1 MIVSFFTFL
10 HYIVQF
16 ACLEYNIFM
25 EKVNDLSPVVK
36 WAGGKEQ
43 ELKYILPNVPDN
55 FVRFI
60 EPFVGGGAVYFS
72 MRNKDMLINDKS
84 VELTSLYNNIKY
96 KNKSFV
102 SNLQSIQEAWVGLE
116 NVLDNNIEFFNVVY
130 SKYKL
135 NKIDKDKLITNIEH
149 FINDNKTE
157 FKSLLNTNLLEHYDI
172 FEKELLRN
180 ISAKLIRMKDLE
192 DKKGNL
198 PAKDIYDNFECGLK
212 GSFYM
217 FIRTLYNKYDKS
229 EYFYFIREYCYS
241 SMFRYNSNGEFNV
254 PYGGI
259 SYNRKNFQRKIDY
272 IKSKE
277 LQTHFVN
284 TDIYNLDFEE
294 FLNKIKLTKND
305 FIFLDPPYDTDF
317 SSYVNN
323 TFDKQD
329 QERLADYLINKCPAK
344 FMLVIKNT
352 DFILSLYDK
361 KGLYITSFDK
371 TYMVSFKGRNNR
383 DCEHLLITNY
393 PINNEIK
400 KNSNV
405 AALKPNKKKQLQ
417 YA

>member
-1 MIVSFFTFL
+1 
-10 HYIVQF
+10 
-16 ACLEYNIFM
+16 M

-72 MRNKDMLINDKS
+72 MKNKDMLINDKS

-102 SNLQSIQEAWVGLE
+102 SNLQSLQDAWVGLE

-130 SKYKL
+130 SKYKS
-135 NKIDKDKLITNIEH
+135 NKIDKDKLITNIEY

-157 FKSLLNTNLLEHYDI
+157 FKSLLNSNLLKHYDI

-180 ISAKLIRMKDLE
+180 VSAKLIRMKDLE

-198 PAKDIYDNFECGLK
+198 SEKDIYDNFECGLK

-217 FIRTLYNKYDKS
+217 FIRTLYNKYDNS

-294 FLNKIKLTKND
+294 FLDNIKLTKND

-352 DFILSLYDK
+352 DFISNLYNK

-405 AALKPNKKKQLQ
+405 ATLKPNKKKQLQ

>member
-1 MIVSFFTFL
+1 MT
-10 HYIVQF
+10 
-16 ACLEYNIFM
+16 CLEYNNFM
-25 EKVNDLSPVVK
+25 EKVNDLAPIVK

-43 ELKYILPNVPDN
+43 ELKYILPNVPDG
-55 FVRFI
+55 FIRFI

-72 MRNKDMLINDKS
+72 IKNTDMLINDKS
-84 VELTSLYNNIKY
+84 VELTALYNNIKY
-96 KNKSFV
+96 NNKDFI
-102 SNLQSIQEAWVGLE
+102 NRLQSLQNAWVGLE
-116 NVLDNNIEFFNVVY
+116 KILDNNITFFYETY

-135 NKIDKDKLITNIEH
+135 GNISKDELIESIEQFINSNKISFEQILNSE
-149 FINDNKTE
+149 
-157 FKSLLNTNLLEHYDI
+157 LLKHYNV

-180 ISAKLIRMKDLE
+180 VSAKLIRMKNLE

-198 PAKDIYDNFECGLK
+198 PGKDIYDNFECGLK

-217 FIRTLYNKYDKS
+217 FIRALYNKYDNS

-272 IKSKE
+272 IRSEE
-277 LQTHFVN
+277 LQTHFIN
-284 TDIYNLDFEE
+284 TDIYNLDFED
-294 FLNKIKLTKND
+294 FLNEIKLSEND

-323 TFDKQD
+323 AFDKKD
-329 QERLADYLINKCPAK
+329 QERLANYLINKCPAK

-352 DFILSLYDK
+352 EFIMNLYID
-361 KGLYITSFDK
+361 KGLHINSFDK
-371 TYMVSFKGRNNR
+371 KYMVSFKGRNNR
-383 DCEHLLITNY
+383 DCEHLIITNY
-393 PINNEIK
+393 QLPTV
-400 KNSNV
+400 KNKV
-405 AALKPNKKKQLQ
+405 AALELKLNNQLQ

>member
-1 MIVSFFTFL
+1 
-10 HYIVQF
+10 
-16 ACLEYNIFM
+16 M
-25 EKVNDLSPVVK
+25 EKRNNLSPIVK

-43 ELKYILPNVPDN
+43 ELKYILPNVPSN

-72 MRNKDMLINDKS
+72 MKNKDMLINDKS

-102 SNLQSIQEAWVGLE
+102 RNLQTLQDVWIGLE
-116 NVLDNNIEFFNVVY
+116 NILDCNIAFFNTVY

-135 NKIDKDKLITNIEH
+135 NKIDKNKLIVNIEH
-149 FINDNKTE
+149 FINENKTE
-157 FKSLLNTNLLEHYDI
+157 FKRLLNSNLLKHYDI

-180 ISAKLIRMKDLE
+180 ISAKLVRMKNLE
-192 DKKGNL
+192 EKKGKL
-198 PAKDIYDNFECGLK
+198 SEKDIYDNFECALK

-217 FIRTLYNKYDKS
+217 FIRALYNKYDNS

-277 LQTHFVN
+277 LQSHFVN

-294 FLNKIKLTKND
+294 FLDKIKLTKND

-323 TFDKQD
+323 AFDRQD
-329 QERLADYLINKCPAK
+329 QERLANYLINKCPAK

-352 DFILSLYDK
+352 DFIFDLYSN

-383 DCEHLLITNY
+383 DCKHLLITNY
-393 PINNEIK
+393 PIEK
-400 KNSNV
+400 EVKETSNV
-405 AALKPNKKKQLQ
+405 AVLKQNKDKQLQ

>member
-1 MIVSFFTFL
+1 
-10 HYIVQF
+10 
-16 ACLEYNIFM
+16 M
-25 EKVNDLSPVVK
+25 EKVNDLSPVIK

-72 MRNKDMLINDKS
+72 MKNKDMLINDKS
-84 VELTSLYNNIKY
+84 IELTSLYNNIKY

-102 SNLQSIQEAWVGLE
+102 SNLQSLQVAWVGLE
-116 NVLDNNIEFFNVVY
+116 KILDNNIEFFNVVY

-157 FKSLLNTNLLEHYDI
+157 FKRLLNTNLLVHYDI

-217 FIRTLYNKYDKS
+217 FIRTLYNKYDNS

-294 FLNKIKLTKND
+294 FLDKIKLTKND

-352 DFILSLYDK
+352 DFILNLYDK

-393 PINNEIK
+393 SIDNELK
-400 KNSNV
+400 KNSPV

>member
-1 MIVSFFTFL
+1 
-10 HYIVQF
+10 
-16 ACLEYNIFM
+16 M
-25 EKVNDLSPVVK
+25 EKVNDLSPIVK

-43 ELKYILPNVPDN
+43 ELKYILPNVPDS

-72 MRNKDMLINDKS
+72 IKNKDMLINDKS
-84 VELTSLYNNIKY
+84 VELISLYNNIKY
-96 KNKSFV
+96 KNKSFA
-102 SNLQSIQEAWVGLE
+102 SNLQSLQDAWIRLE
-116 NVLDNNIEFFNVVY
+116 NVLDNNIEFFNTVY
-130 SKYKL
+130 SKYKS
-135 NKIDKDKLITNIEH
+135 NKIDKDKLRVNIEH
-149 FINDNKTE
+149 FIKDNKTM
-157 FKSLLNTNLLEHYDI
+157 FKQLLNPELSKHYYI

-180 ISAKLIRMKDLE
+180 ISSKLVRMKDLE
-192 DKKGNL
+192 EKKGNL

-217 FIRTLYNKYDKS
+217 FIRALYNKYDNS

-272 IKSKE
+272 IKSNE

-294 FLNKIKLTKND
+294 FLDKIKLTKND

-352 DFILSLYDK
+352 DFISNLYDK

-393 PINNEIK
+393 LINNEIK
-400 KNSNV
+400 KSDTV
-405 AALKPNKKKQLQ
+405 TALELNKKKQLQ

>member
-1 MIVSFFTFL
+1 M
-10 HYIVQF
+10 
-16 ACLEYNIFM
+16 
-25 EKVNDLSPVVK
+25 SPVVK

-43 ELKYILPNVPDN
+43 ELKYILPNVPDI
-55 FVRFI
+55 FVRYI

-72 MRNKDMLINDKS
+72 MKNKDMLINDKS
-84 VELTSLYNNIKY
+84 IELTSLYNNIKY

-102 SNLQSIQEAWVGLE
+102 RNIQALQDVWIGLE
-116 NVLDNNIEFFNVVY
+116 NILDCNIEFFNTVY

-135 NKIDKDKLITNIEH
+135 NKIDKDKLIINIEH

-157 FKSLLNTNLLEHYDI
+157 FKSLLNTNLLVHYDI

-198 PAKDIYDNFECGLK
+198 SAKDIYDNFECGLK

-217 FIRTLYNKYDKS
+217 FIRTLYNKYDNS

-294 FLNKIKLTKND
+294 FLDKIKLTKND

-352 DFILSLYDK
+352 DFILNLYDK

-393 PINNEIK
+393 PIEK
-400 KNSNV
+400 EVKETTNV
-405 AALKPNKKKQLQ
+405 AVLKQNKDKQLQ

>member
-1 MIVSFFTFL
+1 M
-10 HYIVQF
+10 
-16 ACLEYNIFM
+16 
-25 EKVNDLSPVVK
+25 SPIVK

-43 ELKYILPNVPDN
+43 ELKYILPNVPSN

-72 MRNKDMLINDKS
+72 MKNKDMLINDKS
-84 VELTSLYNNIKY
+84 VELISLYNNIKY

-102 SNLQSIQEAWVGLE
+102 RNLQTLQDVWIGLE
-116 NVLDNNIEFFNVVY
+116 NILDCNIAFFNTVY

-135 NKIDKDKLITNIEH
+135 NKIDKNKLIANIEH
-149 FINDNKTE
+149 FINENKTE
-157 FKSLLNTNLLEHYDI
+157 FKRLLNSNLLKHYDI

-180 ISAKLIRMKDLE
+180 ISAKLVRMKNLE
-192 DKKGNL
+192 EKKGKL
-198 PAKDIYDNFECGLK
+198 SEKDIYDNFECALK

-217 FIRTLYNKYDKS
+217 FIRALYNKYDNS

-277 LQTHFVN
+277 LQSHFVN

-294 FLNKIKLTKND
+294 FLDKIKLTKND

-323 TFDKQD
+323 AFDRQD
-329 QERLADYLINKCPAK
+329 QERLANYLINKCPAK

-352 DFILSLYDK
+352 DFISDLYSN

-383 DCEHLLITNY
+383 DCKHLLITNY
-393 PINNEIK
+393 PIEK
-400 KNSNV
+400 EVKETSNV
-405 AALKPNKKKQLQ
+405 AVLKQNKDKQLQ

>member
-1 MIVSFFTFL
+1 
-10 HYIVQF
+10 
-16 ACLEYNIFM
+16 M
-25 EKVNDLSPVVK
+25 EGSKNLSPILK

-43 ELKYILPNVPDN
+43 ELKYILPNVPSN

-72 MRNKDMLINDKS
+72 MKNKDMLINDKS
-84 VELTSLYNNIKY
+84 IELTSLYNNIKY

-102 SNLQSIQEAWVGLE
+102 SNLQSLQVAWVGLE
-116 NVLDNNIEFFNVVY
+116 KVLDNNIEFFNVVY

-157 FKSLLNTNLLEHYDI
+157 FKSLLNTNLLVHYDI

-217 FIRTLYNKYDKS
+217 FIRTLYNKYDNS

-294 FLNKIKLTKND
+294 FLDKIKLTKND

-352 DFILSLYDK
+352 DFILNLYDK

-400 KNSNV
+400 KSGTV
-405 AALKPNKKKQLQ
+405 TALKPNKKKQLQ

>member
-1 MIVSFFTFL
+1 
-10 HYIVQF
+10 
-16 ACLEYNIFM
+16 M
-25 EKVNDLSPVVK
+25 EKGNNLSPIVK

-72 MRNKDMLINDKS
+72 MGNINKLINDKS
-84 VELTSLYNNIKY
+84 DELTAMYHDIKYNNKDFI
-96 KNKSFV
+96 NR
-102 SNLQSIQEAWVGLE
+102 LQSLQDAWLGLE
-116 NVLDNNIEFFNVVY
+116 SILDNNVAFFNKIY
-130 SKYKL
+130 SQYKL
-135 NKIDKDKLITNIEH
+135 DKISKNELIKSIEQ
-149 FINDNKTE
+149 FVNSNKTK
-157 FKSLLNTNLLEHYDI
+157 FKHILKPELSKHYDI

-180 ISAKLIRMKDLE
+180 IGAKLIRMKDLE
-192 DKKGNL
+192 EKKGNL
-198 PAKDIYDNFECGLK
+198 PAKDIYDNFECALK

-217 FIRTLYNKYDKS
+217 FIRSLYNKYDNS

-277 LQTHFVN
+277 LQSHFVN

-317 SSYVNN
+317 NSYVNN
-323 TFDKQD
+323 AFDRQD
-329 QERLADYLINKCPAK
+329 QERLANYLINKCPAK

-352 DFILSLYDK
+352 DFISNLYSN

-393 PINNEIK
+393 PIDK
-400 KNSNV
+400 KVKKTSNV
-405 AALKPNKKKQLQ
+405 AVLKPDKKKQLQ

>member
-1 MIVSFFTFL
+1 
-10 HYIVQF
+10 
-16 ACLEYNIFM
+16 M
-25 EKVNDLSPVVK
+25 EKRNNLSPIVK

-43 ELKYILPNVPDN
+43 ELKYILPNVPSN

-72 MRNKDMLINDKS
+72 MKNKDMLINDKS
-84 VELTSLYNNIKY
+84 VELISLYNNIKY

-102 SNLQSIQEAWVGLE
+102 RNLQTLQDVWIGLE
-116 NVLDNNIEFFNVVY
+116 NILDCNIAFFNTVY

-135 NKIDKDKLITNIEH
+135 NKIDKNKLIANIEH
-149 FINDNKTE
+149 FINENKTE
-157 FKSLLNTNLLEHYDI
+157 FKRLLNSNLLKHYDI

-180 ISAKLIRMKDLE
+180 ISAKLVRMKNLE
-192 DKKGNL
+192 EKKGKL
-198 PAKDIYDNFECGLK
+198 SEKDIYDNFECALK

-217 FIRTLYNKYDKS
+217 FIRALYNKYDNS

-277 LQTHFVN
+277 LQSHFVN

-294 FLNKIKLTKND
+294 FLDKIKLTKND

-323 TFDKQD
+323 AFDRQD
-329 QERLADYLINKCPAK
+329 QERLANYLINKCPAK

-352 DFILSLYDK
+352 DFISDLYSN

-383 DCEHLLITNY
+383 DCKHLLITNY
-393 PINNEIK
+393 PIEK
-400 KNSNV
+400 EVKETSNV
-405 AALKPNKKKQLQ
+405 AVLKQNKDKQLQ

>member
-1 MIVSFFTFL
+1 
-10 HYIVQF
+10 
-16 ACLEYNIFM
+16 M
-25 EKVNDLSPVVK
+25 EKVNDLSPIVK

-72 MRNKDMLINDKS
+72 MKNKDMLINDKS
-84 VELTSLYNNIKY
+84 VELTALYHDIKYNNKDFI
-96 KNKSFV
+96 NR
-102 SNLQSIQEAWVGLE
+102 LQSLQDAWLGLE
-116 NVLDNNIEFFNVVY
+116 SILDNNVAFFNKIY
-130 SKYKL
+130 SQYKL
-135 NKIDKDKLITNIEH
+135 DKISKNELIKSIEQ
-149 FINDNKTE
+149 FVNSNKTK
-157 FKSLLNTNLLEHYDI
+157 FKHILKPELSKHYDI

-180 ISAKLIRMKDLE
+180 IGAKLVRMKDLE
-192 DKKGNL
+192 EKKGNL
-198 PAKDIYDNFECGLK
+198 PAKDIYDNFECALK

-217 FIRTLYNKYDKS
+217 FIRALYNKYDNS

-277 LQTHFVN
+277 LQSHFVN

-294 FLNKIKLTKND
+294 FLTKIKLTKND

-323 TFDKQD
+323 AFDRQD
-329 QERLADYLINKCPAK
+329 QERLANYLINKCPAK

-352 DFILSLYDK
+352 DFISDLYSN

-393 PINNEIK
+393 PIDK
-400 KNSNV
+400 KVKETSN
-405 AALKPNKKKQLQ
+405 AAVLKQNKDKQLQ

>member
-1 MIVSFFTFL
+1 M
-10 HYIVQF
+10 
-16 ACLEYNIFM
+16 
-25 EKVNDLSPVVK
+25 SPVVK

-43 ELKYILPNVPDN
+43 ELKYILPNVPDI
-55 FVRFI
+55 FVRYI

-72 MRNKDMLINDKS
+72 MKNKDMLINDKS
-84 VELTSLYNNIKY
+84 IELTSLYNNIKY

-102 SNLQSIQEAWVGLE
+102 SNLQSLQVAWVGLE
-116 NVLDNNIEFFNVVY
+116 KILDNNIEFFNVVY

-157 FKSLLNTNLLEHYDI
+157 FKSLLNTNLLVHYDI

-180 ISAKLIRMKDLE
+180 ISAKLIRMKNLE
-192 DKKGNL
+192 DKKDNL

-217 FIRTLYNKYDKS
+217 FIRTLYNKYDNS

-294 FLNKIKLTKND
+294 FLDKIKLTKND

-323 TFDKQD
+323 AFDRQD
-329 QERLADYLINKCPAK
+329 QERLANYLINKCPAK

-352 DFILSLYDK
+352 DFISNLYSN

-383 DCEHLLITNY
+383 DCKHLLITNY
-393 PINNEIK
+393 PIEK
-400 KNSNV
+400 EVKETTNV
-405 AALKPNKKKQLQ
+405 AVLKQNKDKQLQ

>member
-1 MIVSFFTFL
+1 M
-10 HYIVQF
+10 
-16 ACLEYNIFM
+16 
-25 EKVNDLSPVVK
+25 SPIVK

-72 MRNKDMLINDKS
+72 MKNKDMLINDKS

-102 SNLQSIQEAWVGLE
+102 RNLQALQDVWIGLE
-116 NVLDNNIEFFNVVY
+116 NILDCNIEFFNTVY

-135 NKIDKDKLITNIEH
+135 NKIDKNKLISNIEY
-149 FINDNKTE
+149 FINENKTE
-157 FKSLLNTNLLEHYDI
+157 FKRLLNSNLLKHYDI

-180 ISAKLIRMKDLE
+180 ITAKLVRMKDLE
-192 DKKGNL
+192 KKKGNL
-198 PAKDIYDNFECGLK
+198 PEKDIYDNFECALK

-217 FIRTLYNKYDKS
+217 FIRALYNKYDNS

-277 LQTHFVN
+277 LQSHFVN

-294 FLNKIKLTKND
+294 FLDKIKLNKND

-329 QERLADYLINKCPAK
+329 QERLANYLINKCPAK

-352 DFILSLYDK
+352 EFISDLYSD

-383 DCEHLLITNY
+383 DCEHWLITNY
-393 PINNEIK
+393 PIGEEVK
-400 KNSNV
+400 KTSNV
-405 AALKPNKKKQLQ
+405 AVLKQNKKKQLQ

>member
-1 MIVSFFTFL
+1 
-10 HYIVQF
+10 
-16 ACLEYNIFM
+16 M

-72 MRNKDMLINDKS
+72 MKNKNMLINDKS

-102 SNLQSIQEAWVGLE
+102 SNLQTLQDAWVGLE
-116 NVLDNNIEFFNVVY
+116 NILDNNIEFFNTVY

-135 NKIDKDKLITNIEH
+135 NKIDKDKLIASIEH
-149 FINDNKTE
+149 FINDNKLE
-157 FKSLLNTNLLEHYDI
+157 FKSLLNSNLLKHYDI

-180 ISAKLIRMKDLE
+180 VSAKLIRMKDLE

-198 PAKDIYDNFECGLK
+198 PDKDIYDNFECGLK

-217 FIRTLYNKYDKS
+217 FIRALYNKYDNS

-294 FLNKIKLTKND
+294 FLDKIKLTKND

-352 DFILSLYDK
+352 DFISNLYDE
-361 KGLYITSFDK
+361 KGLCITSFDK

-383 DCEHLLITNY
+383 DCKHLLITNY
-393 PINNEIK
+393 PIGNEIK
-400 KNSNV
+400 KSGTV

>member
-1 MIVSFFTFL
+1 
-10 HYIVQF
+10 
-16 ACLEYNIFM
+16 M
-25 EKVNDLSPVVK
+25 EKVNDLSPIVK

-43 ELKYILPNVPDN
+43 ELKYILPNIPNN

-60 EPFVGGGAVYFS
+60 EPFVGGGAVFFS
-72 MRNKDMLINDKS
+72 MKNKNMLINDKS
-84 VELTSLYNNIKY
+84 SELTTLYNNVKY
-96 KNKSFV
+96 KNKDFITR
-102 SNLQSIQEAWVGLE
+102 LQSLQNAWGGLE
-116 NVLDNNIEFFNVVY
+116 SILDNNVDVFSTTY
-130 SKYKL
+130 SKYKS
-135 NKIDKDKLITNIEH
+135 NKIAKEDLVKNIEL
-149 FINDNKTE
+149 FVNDNKTAFE
-157 FKSLLNTNLLEHYDI
+157 RLLNAELLKHYDI

-180 ISAKLIRMKDLE
+180 ISAKLVRMKDLE
-192 DKKGNL
+192 EKKGNL
-198 PAKDIYDNFECGLK
+198 PEKDIYDNFECALK

-217 FIRTLYNKYDKS
+217 YIRALYNKYDNS

-277 LQTHFVN
+277 LQSHFVK

-294 FLNKIKLTKND
+294 FLDKVKLTKND

-323 TFDKQD
+323 TFDKKD
-329 QERLADYLINKCPAK
+329 QERLANYLINKCPAK

-352 DFILSLYDK
+352 EFISNLYSNN
-361 KGLYITSFDK
+361 GLYITSFDK

-393 PINNEIK
+393 PINKEV
-400 KNSNV
+400 KNKTNV
-405 AALKPNKKKQLQ
+405 AILKPNKRMQMQ

>member
-1 MIVSFFTFL
+1 M
-10 HYIVQF
+10 
-16 ACLEYNIFM
+16 
-25 EKVNDLSPVVK
+25 SPIVK

-72 MRNKDMLINDKS
+72 MGNKNKLINDKS
-84 VELTSLYNNIKY
+84 VELTTLYNNIKY
-96 KNKSFV
+96 KNQDFISR
-102 SNLQSIQEAWVGLE
+102 LQSLQDAWVGLE
-116 NVLDNNIEFFNVVY
+116 TILDNNIDVFNTTY
-130 SKYKL
+130 LKYKA
-135 NKIDKDKLITNIEH
+135 NKIAKEDLIKNIEL
-149 FINDNKTE
+149 FINDNKTA
-157 FKSLLNTNLLEHYDI
+157 FKQLLNAELLKHYDI

-180 ISAKLIRMKDLE
+180 ISAKLVRMKDLE
-192 DKKGNL
+192 EKKGNL
-198 PAKDIYDNFECGLK
+198 PEKDIYDNFECALK

-217 FIRTLYNKYDKS
+217 FIRALYNKYDNS

-241 SMFRYNSNGEFNV
+241 SMFRYNANGEFNV

-272 IKSKE
+272 IKSSE
-277 LQTHFVN
+277 LQSHFVN

-294 FLNKIKLTKND
+294 FLNKIELKDTD

-323 TFDKQD
+323 SFDKKD

-352 DFILSLYDK
+352 DFISELYSN
-361 KGLYITSFDK
+361 KGLHINSFDK

-383 DCEHLLITNY
+383 DCEHLIITNY
-393 PINNEIK
+393 PLPSEGTAVTSLN
-400 KNSNV
+400 
-405 AALKPNKKKQLQ
+405 LKRKKQLQ

>member
-1 MIVSFFTFL
+1 M
-10 HYIVQF
+10 
-16 ACLEYNIFM
+16 
-25 EKVNDLSPVVK
+25 SPIVK

-72 MRNKDMLINDKS
+72 MGNKNKLINDKS
-84 VELTSLYNNIKY
+84 VELTTLYNNIKY
-96 KNKSFV
+96 KNKDFISR
-102 SNLQSIQEAWVGLE
+102 LQSLQDAWTGLE
-116 NVLDNNIEFFNVVY
+116 CILNNNIDVFNTTY
-130 SKYKL
+130 SKYKA
-135 NKIDKDKLITNIEH
+135 NKIAKEDLIKNIEL
-149 FINDNKTE
+149 FVNDNKTA
-157 FKSLLNTNLLEHYDI
+157 FKQLLNPELLKHYDI

-180 ISAKLIRMKDLE
+180 ISAKLVRMKDLE
-192 DKKGNL
+192 EKKGNL
-198 PAKDIYDNFECGLK
+198 PEKDIYDNFECALK

-217 FIRTLYNKYDKS
+217 FIRALYNKYDNS

-272 IKSKE
+272 VKSKE
-277 LQTHFVN
+277 LQSHFVN

-294 FLNKIKLTKND
+294 FLDKIKLTKND

-329 QERLADYLINKCPAK
+329 QERLANYLINKCPAK

-352 DFILSLYDK
+352 DFISDLYSD

-393 PINNEIK
+393 PIGEEVNKTN
-400 KNSNV
+400 NV
-405 AALKPNKKKQLQ
+405 AVLKSNKKKQLQ

>member
-1 MIVSFFTFL
+1 
-10 HYIVQF
+10 
-16 ACLEYNIFM
+16 M
-25 EKVNDLSPVVK
+25 EGSKNLSPILK

-43 ELKYILPNVPDN
+43 ELKYILPNVPSN

-72 MRNKDMLINDKS
+72 MKNKDMLINDKS
-84 VELTSLYNNIKY
+84 IELTSLYNNIKY

-102 SNLQSIQEAWVGLE
+102 SNLQSLQVAWVGLE
-116 NVLDNNIEFFNVVY
+116 KILDNNIEFFNVIY

-157 FKSLLNTNLLEHYDI
+157 FKSLLNTNLLVHYDI

-217 FIRTLYNKYDKS
+217 FIRTLYNKYDNS

-294 FLNKIKLTKND
+294 FLDKIKLTKND

-352 DFILSLYDK
+352 DFILNLYDK
-361 KGLYITSFDK
+361 NGLYITSFDK

-393 PINNEIK
+393 SIDNELK
-400 KNSNV
+400 KNSPV

>member
-1 MIVSFFTFL
+1 
-10 HYIVQF
+10 
-16 ACLEYNIFM
+16 M
-25 EKVNDLSPVVK
+25 EKVNDLSPIVK

-72 MRNKDMLINDKS
+72 MGNKNKLINDKS
-84 VELTSLYNNIKY
+84 VELTTLYNNIKY
-96 KNKSFV
+96 KNKDFISR
-102 SNLQSIQEAWVGLE
+102 LQSLQNAWVGLE
-116 NVLDNNIEFFNVVY
+116 SILDNNIDVFNTTY
-130 SKYKL
+130 SKYKA
-135 NKIDKDKLITNIEH
+135 NKIAKEDLIKNIEL
-149 FINDNKTE
+149 FVNDNKTA
-157 FKSLLNTNLLEHYDI
+157 FKQLLNPELLKHYDI

-180 ISAKLIRMKDLE
+180 ISAKLVRMKDLE
-192 DKKGNL
+192 EKKGNL
-198 PAKDIYDNFECGLK
+198 PEKDIYDNFECALK

-217 FIRTLYNKYDKS
+217 FIRALYNKYDNS

-272 IKSKE
+272 VKSKE
-277 LQTHFVN
+277 LQSHFVN

-294 FLNKIKLTKND
+294 FLDKIKLTKND

-329 QERLADYLINKCPAK
+329 QERLANYLINKCPAK

-352 DFILSLYDK
+352 DFISDLYSD

-393 PINNEIK
+393 PIGEEVNKTN
-400 KNSNV
+400 NV
-405 AALKPNKKKQLQ
+405 AVLKQNKKKQLQ

>member
-1 MIVSFFTFL
+1 
-10 HYIVQF
+10 
-16 ACLEYNIFM
+16 M
-25 EKVNDLSPVVK
+25 EKGNNLSPIVK

-72 MRNKDMLINDKS
+72 MGNINKLINDKS
-84 VELTSLYNNIKY
+84 DELTALYHDIKYNNKDFIHRLQALQ
-96 KNKSFV
+96 NAW
-102 SNLQSIQEAWVGLE
+102 SNLESI
-116 NVLDNNIEFFNVVY
+116 LDNNVAFFNKTY
-130 SKYKL
+130 SQYRL
-135 NKIDKDKLITNIEH
+135 NKISKDELIKSIEQ
-149 FINDNKTE
+149 FVNSNKTK
-157 FKSLLNTNLLEHYDI
+157 FKHILNSELSKHYDI

-180 ISAKLIRMKDLE
+180 IGAKLIRMKDLE
-192 DKKGNL
+192 EKKGNL
-198 PAKDIYDNFECGLK
+198 PAKDIYDNFECALK

-217 FIRTLYNKYDKS
+217 FIRALYNKYDNS

-277 LQTHFVN
+277 LQSHFVN

-323 TFDKQD
+323 AFDRQD
-329 QERLADYLINKCPAK
+329 QDRLANYLINKCPAK

-352 DFILSLYDK
+352 DFILNLYNK

-393 PINNEIK
+393 PINNKIK
-400 KNSNV
+400 KSGTV
-405 AALKPNKKKQLQ
+405 TALKPNKKKQLQ

>member
-1 MIVSFFTFL
+1 
-10 HYIVQF
+10 
-16 ACLEYNIFM
+16 M
-25 EKVNDLSPVVK
+25 EKVNDLSPIVK

-72 MRNKDMLINDKS
+72 MGNKNKLINDKS
-84 VELTSLYNNIKY
+84 VELTTLYNNIKY
-96 KNKSFV
+96 KNKDFISR
-102 SNLQSIQEAWVGLE
+102 LQSLQDAWVGLE
-116 NVLDNNIEFFNVVY
+116 SILDNNIDVFNTTY
-130 SKYKL
+130 LKYKS
-135 NKIDKDKLITNIEH
+135 NKIAKEDLIKNIEL
-149 FINDNKTE
+149 FVNDNKTA
-157 FKSLLNTNLLEHYDI
+157 FKQLLNPELLKHYDI

-180 ISAKLIRMKDLE
+180 ISAKLVRMKDLE
-192 DKKGNL
+192 EKKGNL
-198 PAKDIYDNFECGLK
+198 PEKDIYDNFECALK

-217 FIRTLYNKYDKS
+217 FIRALYNKYDNS

-272 IKSKE
+272 VKSKE
-277 LQTHFVN
+277 LQSHFVN

-294 FLNKIKLTKND
+294 FLDKIKLTKND

-329 QERLADYLINKCPAK
+329 QERLANYLINKCPAK

-352 DFILSLYDK
+352 DFISDLYND

-393 PINNEIK
+393 PIGEEVNKTN
-400 KNSNV
+400 NV
-405 AALKPNKKKQLQ
+405 AVLKQNKKKQLQ

>member
-1 MIVSFFTFL
+1 
-10 HYIVQF
+10 
-16 ACLEYNIFM
+16 M
-25 EKVNDLSPVVK
+25 ENDNCLSPIIK

-43 ELKYILPNVPDN
+43 ELKYILPNIPDD
-55 FVRFI
+55 FAHFI

-72 MRNKDMLINDKS
+72 MKNKKMFINDKS
-84 VELTSLYNNIKY
+84 SELTTLYENIKY
-96 KNKSFV
+96 KNKDFV
-102 SNLQSIQEAWVGLE
+102 DRLQHIQDAWVGIE
-116 NVLDNNIEFFNVVY
+116 GILDNNFDFFNQLY
-130 SKYKL
+130 SKYKSEEIKKDTLL
-135 NKIDKDKLITNIEH
+135 NNITQ
-149 FINDNKTE
+149 FINNNKTSFE
-157 FKSLLNTNLLEHYDI
+157 RILNSELLKHYNI

-180 ISAKLIRMKDLE
+180 IGAKLVRMKDLE

-198 PAKDIYDNFECGLK
+198 PEKDIYDNFECALK

-217 FIRTLYNKYDKS
+217 FIRALYNKYDNS

-272 IKSKE
+272 LKSKE
-277 LQTHFVN
+277 LQSHFVN

-294 FLNKIKLTKND
+294 FLDKIKLTEND

-323 TFDKQD
+323 SFDKQD
-329 QERLADYLINKCPAK
+329 QERLANYLINKCPAK

-352 DFILSLYDK
+352 DFISDLYNN
-361 KGLYITSFDK
+361 KGFYITSFDK

-393 PINNEIK
+393 PVNKEIN
-400 KNSNV
+400 KNINV
-405 AALKPNKKKQLQ
+405 AILKSKKKKQLQ

>member
-1 MIVSFFTFL
+1 
-10 HYIVQF
+10 
-16 ACLEYNIFM
+16 M
-25 EKVNDLSPVVK
+25 EGSKNLSPILK

-43 ELKYILPNVPDN
+43 ELKYILPNIPN
-55 FVRFI
+55 GYARYI

-72 MRNKDMLINDKS
+72 INNRNKLINDKS
-84 VELTSLYNNIKY
+84 IELITLYNNIKY
-96 KNKSFV
+96 KNKELI
-102 SNLQSIQEAWVGLE
+102 NHLQSLQNAWVRLE
-116 NVLDNNIEFFNVVY
+116 NVLDSNIEFFNAVY
-130 SKYKL
+130 SKYKS
-135 NKIDKDKLITNIEH
+135 NKIDKDKLVANIEH
-149 FINDNKTE
+149 FINENKLE
-157 FKSLLNTNLLEHYDI
+157 FRSLLNSNLSKHHDI

-180 ISAKLIRMKDLE
+180 VSAKLIRMKDLE

-198 PAKDIYDNFECGLK
+198 PEKDIYDNFECALK

-217 FIRTLYNKYDKS
+217 FIRKLYNSFDNS

-272 IKSKE
+272 IKSNE

-294 FLNKIKLTKND
+294 FLDKIKLAKND

-329 QERLADYLINKCPAK
+329 QERLANYLINKCPAK

-352 DFILSLYDK
+352 DFISNLYDK

-393 PINNEIK
+393 PIDNEIK
-400 KNSNV
+400 KNNPV

>member
-1 MIVSFFTFL
+1 
-10 HYIVQF
+10 
-16 ACLEYNIFM
+16 M
-25 EKVNDLSPVVK
+25 EKVNDLSPIVK

-43 ELKYILPNVPDN
+43 ELKYILPNVPDD

-72 MRNKDMLINDKS
+72 MGNKNKLINDKS
-84 VELTSLYNNIKY
+84 VELTTLYNNIKY
-96 KNKSFV
+96 KNKDFI
-102 SNLQSIQEAWVGLE
+102 NRLQSLQDAWIGLE
-116 NVLDNNIEFFNVVY
+116 SILDNHIAFFNETY
-130 SKYKL
+130 SQYRL
-135 NKIDKDKLITNIEH
+135 NKISKDELIKSIEQ
-149 FINDNKTE
+149 FVNRNKTS
-157 FKSLLNTNLLEHYDI
+157 FKQILNPELSKHYDI
-172 FEKELLRN
+172 FERELLRN
-180 ISAKLIRMKDLE
+180 VNAKLVRMKDLE
-192 DKKGNL
+192 EKKGNL
-198 PAKDIYDNFECGLK
+198 PEKDIYDNFECALK
-212 GSFYM
+212 GSLYM
-217 FIRTLYNKYDKS
+217 FIRALYNKYDNS

-277 LQTHFVN
+277 LQSHFVN

-294 FLNKIKLTKND
+294 FLDKIHLTKND

-329 QERLADYLINKCPAK
+329 QERLANYLINKCPAK

-352 DFILSLYDK
+352 EFISDLYSD

-393 PINNEIK
+393 PIGEEVK
-400 KNSNV
+400 KTSNV
-405 AALKPNKKKQLQ
+405 AVLKQNKKKQLQ

>member
-1 MIVSFFTFL
+1 
-10 HYIVQF
+10 
-16 ACLEYNIFM
+16 M
-25 EKVNDLSPVVK
+25 EGSKNLSPILK

-43 ELKYILPNVPDN
+43 ELKYILPNIPN
-55 FVRFI
+55 GYARYI

-72 MRNKDMLINDKS
+72 INNRNKLINDKS
-84 VELTSLYNNIKY
+84 IELITLYNNIKY
-96 KNKSFV
+96 KNKELI
-102 SNLQSIQEAWVGLE
+102 NLLQSLQNAWVRLE
-116 NVLDNNIEFFNVVY
+116 NVLDSNIEFFNAVY
-130 SKYKL
+130 SKYKS
-135 NKIDKDKLITNIEH
+135 NKIDKDKLVANIEH
-149 FINDNKTE
+149 FINENKLE
-157 FKSLLNTNLLEHYDI
+157 FRSLLNSNLSKHHDI

-180 ISAKLIRMKDLE
+180 VSAKLIRMKDLE

-198 PAKDIYDNFECGLK
+198 PEKDIYDNFECALK
-212 GSFYM
+212 GAFYM
-217 FIRTLYNKYDKS
+217 FIRKLYNSFDNS

-277 LQTHFVN
+277 LQSHFVN

-294 FLNKIKLTKND
+294 FLDKIKLTKND

-323 TFDKQD
+323 AFDRQD
-329 QERLADYLINKCPAK
+329 QERLANYLINKCPAK

-352 DFILSLYDK
+352 DFISDLYSN

-383 DCEHLLITNY
+383 DCKHLLITNY
-393 PINNEIK
+393 PIEK
-400 KNSNV
+400 EVKETSNV
-405 AALKPNKKKQLQ
+405 AVLKQNKDKQLQ

>member
-1 MIVSFFTFL
+1 
-10 HYIVQF
+10 
-16 ACLEYNIFM
+16 M
-25 EKVNDLSPVVK
+25 EKVNDLSPVIK

-43 ELKYILPNVPDN
+43 ELKYILPNVPSN

-72 MRNKDMLINDKS
+72 MKNKDMLINDKS
-84 VELTSLYNNIKY
+84 IELTSLYNNIKY

-102 SNLQSIQEAWVGLE
+102 SNLQSLQVAWVGLE
-116 NVLDNNIEFFNVVY
+116 KVLDNNIEFFNVVY

-157 FKSLLNTNLLEHYDI
+157 FKSLLNTNLLVHYDI

-180 ISAKLIRMKDLE
+180 ISANLIRMKDLE

-217 FIRTLYNKYDKS
+217 FIRTLYNKYDNS

-294 FLNKIKLTKND
+294 FLDKIKLTKND

-352 DFILSLYDK
+352 DFILNLYDK

-400 KNSNV
+400 KSGTV
-405 AALKPNKKKQLQ
+405 TALKSNKKKQLQ

>member
-1 MIVSFFTFL
+1 
-10 HYIVQF
+10 
-16 ACLEYNIFM
+16 M
-25 EKVNDLSPVVK
+25 ECSKNLLPILK

-43 ELKYILPNVPDN
+43 ELKYILPNIPSG
-55 FVRFI
+55 FARYI
-60 EPFVGGGAVYFS
+60 EPFVGGGAVYFA
-72 MRNKDMLINDKS
+72 MKNKDMLINDKS
-84 VELTSLYNNIKY
+84 VELISLYNNIKY
-96 KNKSFV
+96 KNKSFA
-102 SNLQSIQEAWVGLE
+102 SNLQSLQDAWIGFE
-116 NVLDNNIEFFNVVY
+116 NVLDNNIEFFNTVY
-130 SKYKL
+130 SKYKS
-135 NKIDKDKLITNIEH
+135 NKIDKDKLIANIEQ
-149 FINDNKTE
+149 FITDNKTE
-157 FKSLLNTNLLEHYDI
+157 FKSLLNSNLSKHYDI
-172 FEKELLRN
+172 FKKELLRN
-180 ISAKLIRMKDLE
+180 VSAKLIRMKDLE

-198 PAKDIYDNFECGLK
+198 PEEDIYDNFECALK

-217 FIRTLYNKYDKS
+217 FIRKLYNSFDNS

-259 SYNRKNFQRKIDY
+259 SYNKKNFQRKIDY
-272 IKSKE
+272 IKSNE

-294 FLNKIKLTKND
+294 FLDKIKLAKND

-329 QERLADYLINKCPAK
+329 QERLANYLINKCPAK

-352 DFILSLYDK
+352 DFISNLYDK

-383 DCEHLLITNY
+383 DCKHLLITNY
-393 PINNEIK
+393 PIDNEIK
-400 KNSNV
+400 KNSPV

>member
-1 MIVSFFTFL
+1 
-10 HYIVQF
+10 
-16 ACLEYNIFM
+16 M
-25 EKVNDLSPVVK
+25 EGSKNLSPILK

-43 ELKYILPNVPDN
+43 ELKYILPNVPSN

-72 MRNKDMLINDKS
+72 MKNKDMLINDKS
-84 VELTSLYNNIKY
+84 IELTSLYNNIKY

-102 SNLQSIQEAWVGLE
+102 SNLQSLQVAWVGLE
-116 NVLDNNIEFFNVVY
+116 KVLDNNIEFFNVVY

-157 FKSLLNTNLLEHYDI
+157 FKSLLNTNLLVHYDI

-198 PAKDIYDNFECGLK
+198 PEKDIYDNFECGLK

-217 FIRTLYNKYDKS
+217 FIRTLYNKYDNS

-294 FLNKIKLTKND
+294 FLDKIKLTKND

-352 DFILSLYDK
+352 DFILNLYDK

-400 KNSNV
+400 KSGTV
-405 AALKPNKKKQLQ
+405 TALKPNKKKQLQ

>member
-1 MIVSFFTFL
+1 
-10 HYIVQF
+10 
-16 ACLEYNIFM
+16 M
-25 EKVNDLSPVVK
+25 EGSKNLSPILK

-43 ELKYILPNVPDN
+43 ELKYILPNVPSN

-72 MRNKDMLINDKS
+72 MKNKDMLINDKS
-84 VELTSLYNNIKY
+84 IELTSLYNNIKY

-102 SNLQSIQEAWVGLE
+102 SNLQSLQVAWVGLE
-116 NVLDNNIEFFNVVY
+116 KILDNNIEFFNVIY

-157 FKSLLNTNLLEHYDI
+157 FKSLLNTNLLVHYDI

-217 FIRTLYNKYDKS
+217 FIRTLYNKYDNS

-294 FLNKIKLTKND
+294 FLDKIKLTKND

-352 DFILSLYDK
+352 DFILNLYDK

-393 PINNEIK
+393 SIDNELK
-400 KNSNV
+400 KNSPV